1 MSMLVWACACV
12 RSYKQGYNVKGF
24 IKRQLLAFGYLL
36 QVIGLASA
44 TGGYWVLV
52 CNVAIFFSKIVT
64 CTSYGASLWDRRARN
79 TLRRNAPLY

>member
-1 MSMLVWACACV
+1 MLVWACACV
-12 RSYKQGYNVKGF
+12 QGIIQGYNVKGF

-52 CNVAIFFSKIVT
+52 CNVAIFLLKLVT

-79 TLRRNAPLY
+79 TLRRSVPLY